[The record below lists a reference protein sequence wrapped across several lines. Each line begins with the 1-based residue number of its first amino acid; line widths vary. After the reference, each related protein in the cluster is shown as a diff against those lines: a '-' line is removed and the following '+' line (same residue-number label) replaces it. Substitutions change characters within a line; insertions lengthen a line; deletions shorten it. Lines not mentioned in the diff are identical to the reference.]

1 MICKCNQIPRILL
14 FFGVYLSYYIALL
27 LFAPMQRLLFT
38 IITGLFLLVNADA
51 QRIYHF
57 SLGQLSDNRFHAIC
71 EDKSGFI
78 WIGTENGL
86 DRYDGYSYT
95 KFYHDDADSLS
106 LRSNYIG
113 SLLIDRDGTLWVG
126 TNAGLQYMT
135 PGEKAFHTVRLTD
148 GSRPFVRDI
157 KQFSDGTI
165 WVCSP
170 GRGLFWIDPKLSM
183 QAHGI
188 LSLNSRS
195 NQDCQFLQILEDRDG
210 VVWLGT
216 PRGVLLYDPKTD
228 NTTEFQ
234 RDVISHEITGLNM
247 DAQGRIFISTKMHLY
262 MWNPRNHSL
271 SRLTPPEGIW
281 EITHSFKGGNDNI
294 LVSLRGNGLLELD
307 QNLRLRSM
315 ALKPSDRSLEKLDVS
330 AYYMDHAGNRW
341 IGCFLSD
348 LILVSRELNEFDYW
362 KFSDYNEDV
371 SGTVTAM
378 STDSYGRLWVGYNNT
393 DLMCFDAYGRA
404 VNKVQGSLY
413 ASCMFRDSDG
423 RLWVGHPSGGLST
436 LDTQTGQMKRF
447 VTDGYTG
454 VSGITQDEQGRIYFA
469 EQGSGF
475 SRLNPET
482 GVHEHYSVFANRGPN
497 AEWMNN
503 DWIHFMYLDSQNRLW
518 FAHDNGTDC
527 FDVDR
532 NMFMGIRQL
541 KRSFGASACYSIL
554 EVHDGEIWFGTT
566 KGIIIYDTD
575 NQTIKQL
582 NTRNGLTND
591 DVRAMICDNDGMV
604 WVSTGNG
611 LNRINPNTLEV
622 MRFYTEEKSFNRVA
636 AISDEGRVFFGSNF
650 GITGFVP
657 SAIRTEASV
666 NNVLLTGIY
675 LNGEKI
681 SSQTLSGGKP
691 VSKGP
696 LYMTSGLRLAYRDN
710 SFTMEFSTLN
720 YGDEMNIMYEYT
732 FDPSGSWSSTPAGM
746 NRITFSNLRH
756 GRYDLYVRA
765 RLNDIVS
772 EASVYRIRVEAPWY
786 ATGLACVI
794 YALLIIALLLYIRSV
809 NRRSHEQ
816 EMSDAKFQA
825 FINVAHEICSPM
837 TLVLSPLDEMLHND
851 RVNPE
856 IRPELQRIYKN
867 STRILTLINQ
877 LLDMQKFDEGRMQLH
892 YAQTDL
898 INFIMGPFEMFTQ
911 TAEKHNITFT
921 FTHSMADQD
930 VWIDRNSMDKV
941 LMNLLSNAFKY
952 TQDDGSIDICVEVGT
967 DDSVKGPLRNY
978 AQVSIKDTGI
988 GLDKAEAN
996 RLFERFYRADNQLTS
1011 VTMGMGLGLNY
1022 SRMLVQMHGGTIMA
1036 DNRSDGLQ
1044 GSVFSFRIPLGNSH
1058 LSPQD
1063 IISADMAARPE
1074 LERNRTGLEHEDVQN
1089 NSESGTILK
1098 ALLVDDDESMLD
1110 YLSDGLK
1117 QSYKTIT
1124 ARNGKEALKLA
1135 VSQLPDIIVTDVVMP
1150 EMDGLQF
1157 VKALRGNSLISH
1169 IPVVMLSGKN
1179 KLQDRMAVMGI
1190 GADYY
1195 LPKPLY
1201 MRELRSVMTNL
1212 INNRLL
1218 VKGKFTGAV
1227 EQNEAIDSVSLE
1239 TADEQTMKRIMAV
1252 INKNLSNS
1260 EFTVTQ
1266 LLEEAGVSRTQLHRK
1281 IKEQTGYSAARFI
1294 QNIRMQQA
1302 YNLLKEKKVNVA
1314 QVAYTVGFASQSHFS
1329 TTFKQYYGMTP
1340 SEFIKQMEEQEGSA
1354 PEISPDQQP

>member
-1 MICKCNQIPRILL
+1 
-14 FFGVYLSYYIALL
+14 
-27 LFAPMQRLLFT
+27 MQRLL
-38 IITGLFLLVNADA
+38 ISILTGILLFVNAGA

-57 SLGQLSDNRFHAIC
+57 SLGQLSDNRYHAIC

-78 WIGTENGL
+78 WVGTENGL
-86 DRYDGYSYT
+86 DRYDGYNYT
-95 KFYHDDADSLS
+95 KFFHDDTDSLS
-106 LRSNYIG
+106 LRSNYVG
-113 SLLIDRDGTLWVG
+113 CLLIDRDGTLWVG

-135 PGEKAFHTVRLTD
+135 PGENAFHTVILAD
-148 GSRPFVRDI
+148 GSRPFVQDI
-157 KQFSDGTI
+157 KQFSDGRI

-170 GRGLFWIDPKLSM
+170 GRGLFWIDPHGDM
-183 QAHGI
+183 EAHSI
-188 LSLNSRS
+188 LSLNSKSRRE
-195 NQDCQFLQILEDRDG
+195 CQFRQVLEDRDG
-210 VVWLGT
+210 IIWLGT
-216 PRGVLLYDPKTD
+216 ADGVLLYDFKTD
-228 NTTEFQ
+228 HATEFQ
-234 RDVISHEITGLNM
+234 RDIISQDITGLDM
-247 DAQGRIFISTKMHLY
+247 DAQGRIYISTNMHLY

-271 SRLTPPEGIW
+271 TRLTPEEGVW
-281 EITHSFKGGNDNI
+281 EITHMFRSGNDNI
-294 LVSLRGNGLLELD
+294 LLSLRGNGLLELD
-307 QNLRLRSM
+307 QNLKLRSV
-315 ALKPSDRSLEKLDVS
+315 ALKPTDRSLEKLDVS
-330 AYYMDHAGNRW
+330 AFFMDHAGNRW

-348 LILVSRELNEFDYW
+348 LILVSRDLNEFEYW
-362 KFSDYNEDV
+362 KFSDYEGNI

-378 STDSYGRLWVGYNNT
+378 ITDDDGRLWVGYNN
-393 DLMCFDAYGRA
+393 DFLRCFDRYGSVVNV
-404 VNKVQGSLY
+404 VNKSMY
-413 ASCMFRDSDG
+413 ASCMFRDSQN
-423 RLWVGHPSGGLST
+423 RVWVGHPGGGLSI
-436 LDTQTGQMKRF
+436 LDTGTGRIKSYADNM
-447 VTDGYTG
+447 YA
-454 VSGITQDEQGRIYFA
+454 GISSIAQDQEGRIYYA
-469 EQGSGF
+469 EQGNGFYRLDPESG
-475 SRLNPET
+475 RN
-482 GVHEHYSVFANRGPN
+482 EHYSVFANRGPN
-497 AEWMNN
+497 GEWMNN
-503 DWIHFMYLDSQNRLW
+503 DWIHALFLDSNNRLW
-518 FAHDNGTDC
+518 LAHDNGTDC
-527 FDVDR
+527 YDVNR
-532 NMFMGIRQL
+532 NMFIDIRQL
-541 KRSFGASACYSIL
+541 KASFGTSACYSIL
-554 EVHDGEIWFGTT
+554 EEHEGVIWFGTT
-566 KGIIIYDTD
+566 KGILVYNTMDQSVI
-575 NQTIKQL
+575 QL
-582 NTRNGLTND
+582 NTSNGLTD
-591 DVRAMICDNDGMV
+591 DDIRAMVCDNDGMV

-611 LNRINPNTLEV
+611 MDRINPLTHEI

-636 AISDEGRVFFGSNF
+636 AISNEGRVYFGSNF

-657 SAIRTEASV
+657 SEIRTEASV
-666 NNVLLTGIY
+666 NRVLLIGMY
-675 LNGEKI
+675 LNGERI
-681 SSQTLSGGKP
+681 SSRTLSGGKLI
-691 VSKGP
+691 SKDP
-696 LYMTSGLRLAYRDN
+696 LYMTSGFRLANRDN

-720 YGDEMNIMYEYT
+720 YGDEMNIIYEYT
-732 FDPSGSWSSTPAGM
+732 FDPESESWNSTPAGM

-756 GRYDLYVRA
+756 GRYNLYVRA

-772 EASVYRIRVEAPWY
+772 DTCSYRIHVEAPWY
-786 ATGLACVI
+786 ATGLAYII
-794 YALLIIALLLYIRSV
+794 YALLVIALLLYISSV
-809 NRRSHEQ
+809 NKKSHEQ
-816 EMSDAKFQA
+816 EMNDAKFHA

-837 TLVLSPLDEMLHND
+837 TLVLSPLDELLHDD
-851 RVNPE
+851 RVDPE
-856 IRPELQRIYKN
+856 IRPDLQRIYKN

-921 FTHSMADQD
+921 FTHNMAEQD

-952 TQDDGSIDICVEVGT
+952 TQDDGSIDISVEVGT

-978 AQVSIKDTGI
+978 AQVSVTDTGI

-996 RLFERFYRADNQLTS
+996 RLFERFYRADNKLTS

-1036 DNRSDGLQ
+1036 DNRSDGIH
-1044 GSVFSFRIPLGNSH
+1044 GSVFSFRIPLGNKH
-1058 LSPQD
+1058 LSEQD

-1074 LERNRTGLEHEDVQN
+1074 LERSRIGLEQDEVQN

-1098 ALLVDDDESMLD
+1098 ALIVDDDESMLD

-1117 QSYKTIT
+1117 QNYKTIT

-1227 EQNEAIDSVSLE
+1227 EQGETLDSSSFE

-1252 INKNLSNS
+1252 INRNLSNS
-1260 EFTVTQ
+1260 DFTVNQ

-1302 YNLLKEKKVNVA
+1302 YNLLKEKKVNVS
-1314 QVAYTVGFASQSHFS
+1314 QIAYSVGFASQSHFS

-1340 SEFIKQMEEQEGSA
+1340 SEFIKQMEEQEKQESSA
-1354 PEISPDQQP
+1354 KEISPDQQQ

>member
-1 MICKCNQIPRILL
+1 
-14 FFGVYLSYYIALL
+14 
-27 LFAPMQRLLFT
+27 MQRLFLS
-38 IITGLFLLVNADA
+38 ILTGLFLFVNAGA
-51 QRIYHF
+51 QRIFHF

-86 DRYDGYSYT
+86 DRYDGYSYS
-95 KFYHDDADSLS
+95 KFYHDDSDSLS
-106 LRSNYIG
+106 LRSNYVG

-126 TNAGLQYMT
+126 TSAGLQYMT
-135 PGEKAFHTVRLTD
+135 PSEKAFHTVRLTD
-148 GSRPFVRDI
+148 GARPFVRDI
-157 KQFSDGTI
+157 KQFRDGTI

-170 GRGLFWIDPKLSM
+170 GRGLFWIDPKVDK

-188 LSLNSRS
+188 LSLNSRP
-195 NQDCQFLQILEDRDG
+195 NQECQFRQILEDRDG

-216 PRGVLLYDPKTD
+216 PKGVLLYDPKTD
-228 NTTEFQ
+228 NATEFQ
-234 RDVISHEITGLNM
+234 RDVISQDITGLDM
-247 DAQGRIFISTKMHLY
+247 DAQGRIFISTNRHLY

-271 SRLTPPEGIW
+271 TRLTPQEGVW
-281 EITHSFKGGNDNI
+281 EITHLFKSANDNI
-294 LVSLRGNGLLELD
+294 LISLRGNGLLELD
-307 QNLRLRSM
+307 SNLRLRSV
-315 ALKPSDRSLEKLDVS
+315 ALKPSDPSLEKLDVS
-330 AYYMDHAGNRW
+330 AYYMDKAGNRW

-348 LILVSRELNEFDYW
+348 LILVSRDLNEFDYW

-378 STDSYGRLWVGYNNT
+378 TTDPYGRLWVGYNNT
-393 DLMCFDAYGRA
+393 DLRCFDGYGRA
-404 VNKVQGSLY
+404 VNKISGSMY

-423 RLWVGHPSGGLST
+423 KVWVGHPGGGLSI
-436 LDTQTGQMKRF
+436 LDTQTGRMKRF
-447 VTDGYTG
+447 VNNGYSG
-454 VSGITQDEQGRIYFA
+454 VSGIAQDEQGRIYFA
-469 EQGSGF
+469 EQGNGF
-475 SRLNPET
+475 SRLDPET
-482 GVHEHYSVFANRGPN
+482 GAHEHYSVFADRGPN
-497 AEWMNN
+497 GEWMNN
-503 DWIHFMYLDSQNRLW
+503 DWIHSMFLDSSNRLW
-518 FAHDNGTDC
+518 IAHDNGTDC

-532 NMFMGIRQL
+532 NMFVGIRQL
-541 KRSFGASACYSIL
+541 KRAFGTSACYSIL
-554 EVHDGEIWFGTT
+554 EEHDGVIWFGTT
-566 KGIIIYDTD
+566 KGVIIYDTE
-575 NQTIKQL
+575 NQTIRQL
-582 NTRNGLTND
+582 NSGSGLTND
-591 DVRAMICDNDGMV
+591 DVRAMICDNEGMV

-611 LNRINPNTLEV
+611 VNRINPNTLEV

-636 AISDEGRVFFGSNF
+636 TISNEGRVYFGSNF
-650 GITGFVP
+650 GITGVVP
-657 SAIRTEASV
+657 SKISTEATV
-666 NNVLLTGIY
+666 NRVILTGIY

-681 SSQTLSGGKP
+681 ASQTLSGGKP
-691 VSKGP
+691 ISKEA
-696 LYMTSGLRLAYRDN
+696 LYVTSGIRLANRDN

-720 YGDEMNIMYEYT
+720 YGDEMNIIYEYT
-732 FDPSGSWSSTPAGM
+732 FDPNSESWNSAPAGM
-746 NRITFSNLRH
+746 NRITFSNLRY
-756 GRYDLYVRA
+756 GRYVLHVRA

-772 EASVYRIRVEAPWY
+772 DSSSYRIHIEAPWY
-786 ATGLACVI
+786 ATGLAYVI
-794 YALLIIALLLYIRSV
+794 YVLLVLVLLLYIRSV
-809 NRRSHEQ
+809 NRQSHEQ
-816 EMSDAKFQA
+816 EMNDAKFQA

-837 TLVLSPLDEMLHND
+837 TLVLSPLDEMLHDD

-892 YAQTDL
+892 YTQTDL

-921 FTHSMADQD
+921 FNHSMAEQD

-952 TQDDGSIDICVEVGT
+952 TQDDGSIEIRVEVGT

-978 AQVSIKDTGI
+978 AQVSVWDTGI

-996 RLFERFYRADNQLTS
+996 RLFDRFYRADNKLTS

-1036 DNRSDGLQ
+1036 DNRPDGLQ

-1063 IISADMAARPE
+1063 IITADMAARPE
-1074 LERNRTGLEHEDVQN
+1074 LERSRIGLEQEEVQN

-1110 YLSDGLK
+1110 YLSDGLR

-1201 MRELRSVMTNL
+1201 MRELRSVMANL

-1227 EQNEAIDSVSLE
+1227 EQNETIDSANFE
-1239 TADEQTMKRIMAV
+1239 TADEQTMKRIMAI

-1314 QVAYTVGFASQSHFS
+1314 QIAYTVGFASQSHFS

-1340 SEFIKQMEEQEGSA
+1340 SEFIKQMEDQENQEGS
-1354 PEISPDQQP
+1354 EQEVSPDQQQ